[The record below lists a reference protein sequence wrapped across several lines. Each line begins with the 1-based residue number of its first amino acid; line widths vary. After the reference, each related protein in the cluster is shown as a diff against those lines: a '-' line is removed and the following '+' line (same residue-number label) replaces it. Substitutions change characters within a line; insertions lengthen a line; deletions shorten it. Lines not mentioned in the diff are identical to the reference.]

1 MTEPKTIVTSP
12 SIIKIGNS
20 LDKMSPVTLIQQ
32 GKLFKLSS
40 LSQEGTFTGLT
51 TVDKDG
57 KPQRQSIRRIFLSKV
72 KREADDTTTNLL
84 NQHDSHIH
92 HNNNNLDDGGD
103 MINNEISAS
112 VGSNFQLN
120 RDSLDSTSNAQTII
134 QYATQGNDGQFY
146 IPVHQLNSN
155 FVSLPQ
161 GLVVTPGGA
170 VGLSGGQDAIEEAS
184 RKRELRLLKNKEAAK
199 ECRRKKKEYVR
210 CLENRVAVL
219 ENQNKTLIEELKS
232 LKELYCQKDMH
243 S

>member
-92 HNNNNLDDGGD
+92 HNNNNNLDDSSD

-146 IPVHQLNSN
+146 IP
-155 FVSLPQ
+155 